1 MTMAIVRRDP
11 FNAFRGELD
20 NMFAEMEN
28 RFQSF
33 LPGFPAYSQSG
44 RELAPVFSGGFT
56 VDVKKQ
62 DDQVIAKA
70 DLPGC
75 NKENVKIRLIR
86 PNLLQISC
94 ERMEEKEQDEKDFYI
109 RERFFGSVSRSV
121 PLPAE
126 VAEEGASATFEN
138 GVLEVTLKTTGKES
152 RGDIPI
158 Q

>member
-1 MTMAIVRRDP
+1 MALMRRDP
-11 FNAFRGELD
+11 FNIFRNELD

-28 RFQSF
+28 RFQSY
-33 LPGFPAYSQSG
+33 LPAFPAYSQSG

-56 VDVKKQ
+56 VDVTQK

-94 ERMEEKEQDEKDFYI
+94 ERKDEKEQEEKDYFI
-109 RERFFGSVSRSV
+109 RERFYGSVSRSV

-126 VAEEGASATFEN
+126 VTEEGASATFEN
-138 GVLEVTLKTTGKES
+138 GVLEVRLKKSGKES
-152 RGDIPI
+152 GGDIPI
-158 Q
+158 L